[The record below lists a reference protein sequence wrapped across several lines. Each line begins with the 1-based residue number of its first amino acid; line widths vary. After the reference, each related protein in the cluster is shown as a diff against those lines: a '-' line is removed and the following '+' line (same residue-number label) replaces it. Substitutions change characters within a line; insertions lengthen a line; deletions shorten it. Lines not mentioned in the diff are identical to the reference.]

1 MIVHDPVDVC
11 IVGLGAAGGTIAAGL
26 VEEGLRVVALESGT
40 SFDPIESRSE
50 FTDDEVAHIVDR
62 RMLWNEPEVLMLD
75 DGPPIVRSW
84 LARNRGVGG
93 PHAWSG
99 FAYRFH
105 PSDFRVASESGTPD
119 GTTVTNWP
127 IGYEDL
133 EPWYGKA
140 ETIMGVGG
148 LAGENPFEASRRG
161 PYPNPPRAPGSA
173 SELLSEAA
181 RRLGWHPY
189 PPPSAILAK
198 RHGGQLPCNH
208 CGHCTFYGCHTN
220 ARFSTLVTVLPAAL
234 SSGRL
239 EVRARSTA
247 IEVVCD
253 PGGRPRAVRYVALNG
268 DFHEQPAGVTVLA
281 LNAPYVARLLLLSR
295 SPKHP
300 NGIGNAADQVGRH
313 LTFHTGA
320 FAYGIYDEPVHADRG
335 PAQHVGI
342 DDFNESRP
350 AEAGERFRRGGVL
363 HGGMPA
369 AFTGGPLAFARALD
383 DTIPL
388 PKAVPR
394 YGDGL
399 LEFAAHAYSRHQA
412 VYALGEDL
420 PQAGNRVSLDPDV
433 RDSLGLPALRITYRA
448 HPEDVA
454 QQRFLL
460 ARAIELLQSSGARDV
475 VVAPSLAPGG
485 MFAGHAHGTTRM
497 GRDPARSV
505 ANDAGLVHG
514 TENLFVAGAGL
525 FVTSAGLNPA
535 LTVVALALRAVDD
548 MAAAGREQ
556 TRSYARKPGPR
567 SFKDRLAS

>member
-1 MIVHDPVDVC
+1 VIVHDPVDVC

-26 VEEGLRVVALESGT
+26 VKKGLRVVALEAGP
-40 SFDPIESRSE
+40 SFDPTTSPSE
-50 FTDDEVAHIVDR
+50 FTDDEIAHIVDR
-62 RMLWNEPEVLMLD
+62 RMLWSEPEVLMLD

-105 PSDFRVASESGTPD
+105 PSDFRVASGSGTPD
-119 GTTVTNWP
+119 GTSVTDWP

-133 EPWYGKA
+133 EPWYEQA
-140 ETIMGVGG
+140 ETVMGVGG
-148 LAGENPFEASRRG
+148 LAGEDPFEAPRRG
-161 PYPNPPRAPGSA
+161 PYPNPPRAASSA
-173 SELLSEAA
+173 SGLLSDAA

-189 PPPSAILAK
+189 HPPSAILAE
-198 RHGGQLPCNH
+198 RQGQRLPCNY

-220 ARFSTLVTVLPAAL
+220 ARFSTLVTILPNAL
-234 SSGRL
+234 SSGL
-239 EVRARSTA
+239 VQIRAQSTA
-247 IEVVCD
+247 TEVVSD
-253 PGGRPRAVRYVALNG
+253 RGGHPRAVRYVTDDG
-268 DFHEQPAGVTVLA
+268 DAHEQPARVIVLA
-281 LNAPYVARLLLLSR
+281 LNSPYVARLLLLSR

-300 NGIGNAADQVGRH
+300 DGLGNATDQVGRH

-320 FAYGIYDEPVHADRG
+320 FAYGVYDDPLHADRG
-335 PAQHVGI
+335 PAQHIGI
-342 DDFNESRP
+342 EDFNESRP
-350 AEAGERFRRGGVL
+350 AAAGERFLRGGVL

-369 AFTGGPLAFARALD
+369 AFTGGPLAFARSLD

-388 PKAVPR
+388 PQDVPR

-420 PQAGNRVSLDPDV
+420 PQAVNRASLDPKV
-433 RDSLGLPALRITYRA
+433 RDSLGFPALRITYRP

-460 ARAIELLQSSGARDV
+460 ARSVELLHSSSARQV
-475 VVAPSLAPGG
+475 VEAPSRIPGG

-497 GRDPARSV
+497 GRDPSQSV
-505 ANDAGLVHG
+505 ANDVGLVHG

-548 MAAAGREQ
+548 IAAAGR
-556 TRSYARKPGPR
+556 
-567 SFKDRLAS
+567 